1 MQHLT
6 PARFSNGRRAA
17 AAIWLLITLA
27 GLLAT
32 DIPSIAQE
40 PAGGNHRPANRLAK
54 ETSPYLLL
62 HAHNPVDWY
71 PWGPEAFARAKAEK
85 KPIFL
90 SIGYSSCYWCHVMER
105 ESFMDPEIARFLNE
119 HFVSIKVDRE
129 ERPDVDQVYMA
140 ALQAFSTGG
149 WPMSMFLLP
158 DGRPFY
164 GETYLP
170 PRDRQGI
177 SGFLTVLSGIDK
189 AWREERGEIER
200 AADGLTEIVRRK
212 LGSSGSRRKPALTLA
227 FAAAGRAALA
237 EQFDPEFGGF
247 GFNAQNPRR
256 PKFPEP
262 VNLVFLL
269 DQERRDRRKKGVTRD
284 SAGSPAAASL
294 SAVKPGRA
302 DPLFMVLFTL
312 DRMARGGIRDQLGG
326 GYHRYATSRYW
337 IVPHFEKMLY
347 DNAQLASVHLMA
359 FELTGDARWRD
370 EAEATFAFVAH
381 TMTAAEGGF
390 FSALDAE
397 TESGEGAYYVWS
409 RDEVKDVL
417 GAGPDVEVF
426 SQVYGLKRESNF
438 EGGRYVLLQPR
449 PLAEQAD
456 KLRTTPE
463 KLEALLSPL
472 RTRML
477 AARENRPGPLRDDK
491 IITAW
496 NGLMIAAYA
505 DAYRIL
511 KNDAYRRA
519 AEKCAEF
526 LLSRL
531 REPGGRL
538 LRTYRAGQ
546 ARLPAYLEDYAFLVH
561 GLLRLH
567 AATGESRWLDQ
578 ARGLTDRMIA
588 DFSDTQEGG
597 FFFTASDHESLLTR
611 SKDPYD
617 GALPGANSVAVLDL
631 LAISRATGEKSY
643 LEPARK
649 TLESLSTALSQNPAA
664 MPLLLVGLQEYL
676 DARAD
681 HVLPGSSGEAA
692 LAPVPNRPVTASARI
707 ADAQEPAPGRVLEAT
722 VSIAIKEGWHIYA
735 NPTGVDVLKP
745 TTLVLDPG
753 QAAADLHVDYPPG
766 QTKVL
771 GSLGTE
777 KVALYEGNV
786 NIPFRVTL
794 PRDARAGKTTVRL
807 RLNYQPCDDR
817 VCLAPASLA
826 IPLEVSVGPPSLP
839 VESKP

>member
-1 MQHLT
+1 
-6 PARFSNGRRAA
+6 
-17 AAIWLLITLA
+17 
-27 GLLAT
+27 
-32 DIPSIAQE
+32 
-40 PAGGNHRPANRLAK
+40 
-54 ETSPYLLL
+54 
-62 HAHNPVDWY
+62 
-71 PWGPEAFARAKAEK
+71 
-85 KPIFL
+85 
-90 SIGYSSCYWCHVMER
+90 
-105 ESFMDPEIARFLNE
+105 
-119 HFVSIKVDRE
+119 
-129 ERPDVDQVYMA
+129 
-140 ALQAFSTGG
+140 
-149 WPMSMFLLP
+149 
-158 DGRPFY
+158 
-164 GETYLP
+164 
-170 PRDRQGI
+170 
-177 SGFLTVLSGIDK
+177 
-189 AWREERGEIER
+189 
-200 AADGLTEIVRRK
+200 
-212 LGSSGSRRKPALTLA
+212 
-227 FAAAGRAALA
+227 
-237 EQFDPEFGGF
+237 
-247 GFNAQNPRR
+247 
-256 PKFPEP
+256 
-262 VNLVFLL
+262 
-269 DQERRDRRKKGVTRD
+269 
-284 SAGSPAAASL
+284 
-294 SAVKPGRA
+294 
-302 DPLFMVLFTL
+302 
-312 DRMARGGIRDQLGG
+312 
-326 GYHRYATSRYW
+326 
-337 IVPHFEKMLY
+337 MLY

-390 FSALDAE
+390 FSSLDAE
-397 TESGEGAYYVWS
+397 TGSGEGAYYVWS

-463 KLEALLSPL
+463 KLESLLSPL

-519 AEKCAEF
+519 AENCAEF
-526 LLSRL
+526 LLRRL

-676 DARAD
+676 DARPD

-692 LAPVPNRPVTASARI
+692 LAPGPNRPVTASARI

-826 IPLEVSVGPPSLP
+826 IPLEVSVGPPSVP

>member
-1 MQHLT
+1 
-6 PARFSNGRRAA
+6 
-17 AAIWLLITLA
+17 
-27 GLLAT
+27 
-32 DIPSIAQE
+32 
-40 PAGGNHRPANRLAK
+40 
-54 ETSPYLLL
+54 
-62 HAHNPVDWY
+62 
-71 PWGPEAFARAKAEK
+71 
-85 KPIFL
+85 
-90 SIGYSSCYWCHVMER
+90 
-105 ESFMDPEIARFLNE
+105 
-119 HFVSIKVDRE
+119 
-129 ERPDVDQVYMA
+129 
-140 ALQAFSTGG
+140 
-149 WPMSMFLLP
+149 
-158 DGRPFY
+158 
-164 GETYLP
+164 
-170 PRDRQGI
+170 
-177 SGFLTVLSGIDK
+177 
-189 AWREERGEIER
+189 
-200 AADGLTEIVRRK
+200 
-212 LGSSGSRRKPALTLA
+212 
-227 FAAAGRAALA
+227 
-237 EQFDPEFGGF
+237 
-247 GFNAQNPRR
+247 
-256 PKFPEP
+256 
-262 VNLVFLL
+262 
-269 DQERRDRRKKGVTRD
+269 
-284 SAGSPAAASL
+284 
-294 SAVKPGRA
+294 
-302 DPLFMVLFTL
+302 MVLFTL

-359 FELTGDARWRD
+359 FELTGDARWRN
-370 EAEATFAFVAH
+370 EAEATFAFVAR

-390 FSALDAE
+390 YSSLDAE
-397 TESGEGAYYVWS
+397 TGSGEGAYYVWS
-409 RDEVKDVL
+409 RDEVQDVL
-417 GAGPDVEVF
+417 GAGPDVEAF

-449 PLAEQAD
+449 PLEEQAD
-456 KLRTTPE
+456 KLQTTPE
-463 KLEALLSPL
+463 KLEGVLRPL

-526 LLSRL
+526 LLRRL

-546 ARLPAYLEDYAFLVH
+546 AKLPAYLEDYAFLVH

-597 FFFTASDHESLLTR
+597 FFFTARDHESLLTR

-617 GALPGANSVAVLDL
+617 GALPGASSVAVLDL

-664 MPLLLVGLQEYL
+664 MPFLLVGLQEYL
-676 DARAD
+676 DARPD

-692 LAPVPNRPVTASARI
+692 LAP
-707 ADAQEPAPGRVLEAT
+707 T
-722 VSIAIKEGWHIYA
+722 VSIAIKEGWHISA
-735 NPTGVDVLKP
+735 NPTAVDVLKP

-753 QAAADLHVDYPPG
+753 QAAADLLVNYPPG

-777 KVALYEGNV
+777 KVALYEGNL
-786 NIPFRVTL
+786 NLPFRVTL

-817 VCLAPASLA
+817 VCLAPASLS
-826 IPLEVSVGPPSLP
+826 IPLEVSLRQPSGS